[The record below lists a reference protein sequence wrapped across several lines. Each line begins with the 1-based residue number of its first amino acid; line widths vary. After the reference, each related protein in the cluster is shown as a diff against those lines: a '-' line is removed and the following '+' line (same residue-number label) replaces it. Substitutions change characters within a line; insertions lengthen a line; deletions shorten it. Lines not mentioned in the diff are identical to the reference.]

1 MNYYDTYTG
10 YVQPLPEN
18 QNNHASNTY
27 RQYDEYD
34 GSPRQDDLV
43 RYLYKY
49 PSLVCTYDPWTNS
62 VMAPS
67 TSTSSK
73 QKKNKTN
80 YPNTP
85 VPKSPKIIS
94 KSPKSPKSQQSSSS
108 PPPVLVQPEKN
119 EKKEEKKEIN
129 TEDKTEDKT
138 EEKEEEKSKS
148 PFSVENIFSSVWDF
162 LKSPF

>member
-85 VPKSPKIIS
+85 VPKSPKII
-94 KSPKSPKSQQSSSS
+94 PKSPKSQQSSSS

>member
-67 TSTSSK
+67 TSTSPK
-73 QKKNKTN
+73 HEKNKTTN

-85 VPKSPKIIS
+85 LPKSQ
-94 KSPKSPKSQQSSSS
+94 KSPKSPKSLQSSSS
-108 PPPVLVQPEKN
+108 PPPPILVQPQKT
-119 EKKEEKKEIN
+119 EKKEI
-129 TEDKTEDKT
+129 KTEIKT
-138 EEKEEEKSKS
+138 EEKTEKTEDEKSKS

>member
-67 TSTSSK
+67 TSTTSK
-73 QKKNKTN
+73 NTASPSLSPK

-85 VPKSPKIIS
+85 VPKSPK
-94 KSPKSPKSQQSSSS
+94 SPKSLKSQQSSSS

-119 EKKEEKKEIN
+119 EEKTEEK
-129 TEDKTEDKT
+129 TEDKTED
-138 EEKEEEKSKS
+138 KEEEKSKS